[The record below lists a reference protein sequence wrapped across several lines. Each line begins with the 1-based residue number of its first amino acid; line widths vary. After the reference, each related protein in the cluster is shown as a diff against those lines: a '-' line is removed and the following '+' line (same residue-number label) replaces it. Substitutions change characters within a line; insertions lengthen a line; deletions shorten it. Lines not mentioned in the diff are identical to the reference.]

1 MGICHYN
8 VRAYDPALTCL
19 NGAAKIRKHRMSS
32 LTQPSDGVELYEEE
46 LGLAAVFFNLGNI
59 HMQMGDYT
67 QALQNFI
74 LSRDLRWR
82 HVGSGTIENILDRY
96 FSDTT
101 VDEDELLGLAHC
113 LHNIGVVFDIQKEYH
128 RSKPHYEE
136 ALAIKNAIAGFSSS
150 AMTLVDEMNP
160 EDSRS
165 MVLQSLAS
173 DDKAYCKINSATL
186 SASVTQHKIAHVY
199 VKLRKFD
206 QALIHFSHA
215 LRIQRAVLGNDHCR
229 IGDLLKH
236 MGSALSRS
244 SSSNPDTAIFCY
256 SESLRISRLSL
267 GKNHPT
273 VASAMLELGN
283 IYDSTRNF
291 SKAVQYYQ
299 QSLSVYRNNYFQDL
313 SRRMCSGLRR
323 PINLT
328 SDGTEAEFLSTG
340 DAIFVSQSSS
350 QEQIIR
356 EQYTLVTEAL
366 RRAKRRGQ
374 RTGQIV
380 DTDDA
385 WLTVEAA
392 MFRFVEMLSENVINP
407 AQTMVNSTINRTQ
420 RRIESAANHAVI
432 SAADA
437 LDYQFLLLMQE

>member
-19 NGAAKIRKHRMSS
+19 NGAVKIKKHRMSS
-32 LTQPSDGVELYEEE
+32 LTQPSDVVELHEEE
-46 LGLAAVFFNLGNI
+46 LALAADFFNLGNI

-82 HVGSGTIENILDRY
+82 HVGSGTIERILDRY

-113 LHNIGVVFDIQKEYH
+113 LHNIGVVFDVQKEYH

-150 AMTLVDEMNP
+150 AMTLVDETNL

-165 MVLQSLAS
+165 IVLQSLAS
-173 DDKAYCKINSATL
+173 EDKAYCKINSATL
-186 SASVTQHKIAHVY
+186 SASVTQHKIALVY

-206 QALIHFSHA
+206 QALFHLAHA

-229 IGDLLKH
+229 IGNLLKH

-267 GKNHPT
+267 GQNHPT
-273 VASAMLELGN
+273 VASTMLELGN
-283 IYDSTRNF
+283 MYDSTQNY

-340 DAIFVSQSSS
+340 DAIFVTQGSS

-356 EQYTLVTEAL
+356 EQYTLVTVAL

-374 RTGQIV
+374 RTGQMV
-380 DTDDA
+380 DTYDA

-392 MFRFVEMLSENVINP
+392 MFRFVEILSEYVINP

-420 RRIESAANHAVI
+420 RRIESASNHAVI